1 MSATASKPDR
11 PARVGSLGVVVAL
24 AIVGLLAGTVVQL
37 VVTSIASA
45 FDPPIALR
53 LAVAQA
59 GFALALAFTALGYVV
74 VTRRPLT
81 YFDVR
86 LDRRAAL
93 WAGGGLVA
101 MFVVLGATGVVANAL
116 GIGGATHGTV
126 AAIRETPWLGLLL
139 VPVSLL
145 FVGPG
150 EELLM
155 RNVVQ
160 KRLYS
165 AFSRRAA
172 IVLASLVFTLVHLPA
187 YATPGVSTLALGVTL
202 ARLCCVALVLGTVY
216 ERTDSVVAAALAH
229 GGYDAIQFG
238 ALFVFAT

>member
-1 MSATASKPDR
+1 MSATASDSGR
-11 PARVGSLGVVVAL
+11 RARVGALCVVVAL
-24 AIVGLLAGTVVQL
+24 AVTGLLAGTLVQL
-37 VVTSIASA
+37 VVTSISRA
-45 FDPPIALR
+45 FAPPTALR
-53 LAVAQA
+53 LAVAQS

-86 LDRRAAL
+86 LDRHAVL
-93 WAGGGLVA
+93 WAGGGLLA
-101 MFVVLGATGVVANAL
+101 MFAVLAATGVLAGAL
-116 GIGGATHGTV
+116 GVGNATHGTV
-126 AAIRETPWLGLLL
+126 AAIRDTPWLGLLL

-160 KRLYS
+160 KRLYG
-165 AFSRRAA
+165 AFSRRGAV
-172 IVLASLVFTLVHLPA
+172 VLASVVFTLVHLPA
-187 YATPGVSTLALGVTL
+187 YATPGTSAVALGITL
-202 ARLCCVALVLGTVY
+202 ARLCCVALVLGVVY

-238 ALFVFAT
+238 ALFVAAL